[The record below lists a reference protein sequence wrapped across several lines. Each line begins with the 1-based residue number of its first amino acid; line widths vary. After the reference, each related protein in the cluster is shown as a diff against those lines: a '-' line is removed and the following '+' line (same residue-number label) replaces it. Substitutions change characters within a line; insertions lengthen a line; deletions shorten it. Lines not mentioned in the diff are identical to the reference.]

1 MKGEWW
7 ARSFEIFEC
16 PFFARKQLAKVYW
29 PGKFVA
35 FFRIVS
41 LSCSPTGG
49 AFVCSA
55 AASKKSGTSPLRLS
69 QSFSKSTELFT
80 LTSNNLSSSSGVL
93 QCWDMKAMK
102 VEVWLAGGV
111 RQHTNFGLL
120 AFAFI
125 IKDTKT
131 YPWVLQYRDLQ
142 KGAIISL
149 IEVDIILYFF
159 HSILCL
165 KGVTE
170 TFAISRIWSTGICS
184 LVRGYN
190 FFQFREWP
198 CSVADLS
205 LW

>member
-16 PFFARKQLAKVYW
+16 PFFARKQLAEVYW

-111 RQHTNFGLL
+111 RQYTNFGLL

-142 KGAIISL
+142 KGAPDYFPNWGWHYFVFFSL
-149 IEVDIILYFF
+149 NFVSERSYGN
-159 HSILCL
+159 LCHFKNL
-165 KGVTE
+165 
-170 TFAISRIWSTGICS
+170 
-184 LVRGYN
+184 
-190 FFQFREWP
+190 
-198 CSVADLS
+198 
-205 LW
+205 